1 MLYFLPCPLSY
12 LHLNFAQFNLD
23 VVKLFPSAFMKTF
36 TNLSVFIQKTSGFE
50 TLIANGLQGLENR
63 WDNTKSFQ

>member
-1 MLYFLPCPLSY
+1 
-12 LHLNFAQFNLD
+12 
-23 VVKLFPSAFMKTF
+23 MKTF